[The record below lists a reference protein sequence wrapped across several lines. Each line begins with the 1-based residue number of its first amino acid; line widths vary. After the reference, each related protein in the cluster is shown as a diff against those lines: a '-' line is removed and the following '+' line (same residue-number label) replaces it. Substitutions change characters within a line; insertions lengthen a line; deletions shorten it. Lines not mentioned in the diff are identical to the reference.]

1 MLGLRG
7 VEDVDA
13 GSHEI
18 SFDGGL
24 TCHWGVDHL
33 EEDEAAPS
41 ILSKLNN

>member
-13 GSHEI
+13 GTHEI

-24 TCHWGVDHL
+24 RCHWRVDDTRKMKLLPRAL
-33 EEDEAAPS
+33 E
-41 ILSKLNN
+41 